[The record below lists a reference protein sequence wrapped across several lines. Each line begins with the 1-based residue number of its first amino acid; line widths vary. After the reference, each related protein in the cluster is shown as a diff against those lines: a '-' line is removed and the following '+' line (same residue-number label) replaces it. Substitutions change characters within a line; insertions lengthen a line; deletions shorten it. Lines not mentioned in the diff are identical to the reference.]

1 MKRATQVTALAAVA
15 ALALAACGAAPEDDE
30 TTGGGDNTAGG
41 NSDFSACMVS
51 DAGGFDDQSFNQSG
65 YEGLVKAKDELG
77 ITTHEVESQ
86 ADTDYAPNIDSLV
99 QQGCNLIIGV
109 GFLLEDPIQAAAVA
123 NPETHFAL
131 IDSAFSDPGATADD
145 PPVAVELDNAKPILF
160 NTAEAAFLAGYLAA
174 GMTESGT
181 VATFGGIQIPSVAIF
196 MDGYVDGVA
205 KYNEDNGTDVKVLGW
220 DKAAQTG
227 TFTGDFDNQA
237 NGQNVTQGFIDQG
250 ADIIMPVAGPVG
262 LGAAAAAEGAGA
274 KIIWVDSDGFLTTDY
289 GSLILTS
296 VMKQIGPAVF
306 DTVSESADGNFTS
319 EPYVGT
325 LENEGVGLAP
335 FHDFE
340 DAVPAELQ
348 DQLAQ
353 YQEQIIAGDLVI
365 ESPNAP

>member
-1 MKRATQVTALAAVA
+1 MKRATQATALAAVA

-30 TTGGGDNTAGG
+30 TTGSGDDTAGG

-65 YEGLVKAKDELG
+65 FEGLEQAEDELG
-77 ITTHEVESQ
+77 VTIHSVESQ

-99 QQGCNLIIGV
+99 QQGCNLVIGV
-109 GFLLEDPIQAAAVA
+109 GFLLEDPIQTAAEA
-123 NPETHFAL
+123 NPETEFAL
-131 IDSAFSDPGATADD
+131 IDSAFSDADFN
-145 PPVAVELDNAKPILF
+145 PVEIDNAKPILF

-174 GMTESGT
+174 GMTETGT

-205 KYNEDNGTDVKVLGW
+205 QYNEDNGTDVKVLGW
-220 DKAAQTG
+220 DKEAQTG

-262 LGAAAAAEGAGA
+262 LGAAAAAESGGA

-306 DTVSESADGNFTS
+306 DTVSEAADGNFSS
-319 EPYVGT
+319 EAYVGT

-340 DAVPAELQ
+340 DAVPVELQ

-353 YQEQIIAGDLVI
+353 YQEQIIAGDLVV